1 MHTAVA
7 IPKSS
12 RHFSGRFLT
21 QQKNHGFLRFFC
33 KYSYFRPTQMVGL
46 KDFTQRAWWTSRTFV
61 FSQALFPTC
70 HVGKWRHENF
80 GEFRNIPEIISPTRL
95 CLKTLSEPGT
105 PFFGPK
111 IYHLFVVD
119 LRNSIIEHG
128 HLWTCHPIIIK
139 YQFCPIELSPFS
151 NTQATLGPVPWRE
164 WRHDALSAWQVSW
177 RMDSY
182 ERHQTNSYI
191 LRIVWQPT
199 K

>member
-1 MHTAVA
+1 MN
-7 IPKSS
+7 IE
-12 RHFSGRFLT
+12 
-21 QQKNHGFLRFFC
+21 NICFFPSPISNLPC
-33 KYSYFRPTQMVGL
+33 RKMTPRKFRWISKHPW
-46 KDFTQRAWWTSRTFV
+46 D
-61 FSQALFPTC
+61 
-70 HVGKWRHENF
+70 
-80 GEFRNIPEIISPTRL
+80 ISPTRL

-128 HLWTCHPIIIK
+128 HLFMVFFLWTCHPIIIK